1 MADYSV
7 SWSGD
12 FNARVQEFPNTGRLL
27 HIATSYTVKIKRL
40 HIMGVVIEC
49 KYVLS
54 GRKIKTKLLAL
65 LQKVVFISGL
75 QFRACGAIA
84 SSAVTL
90 SSALRRAVRR

>member
-12 FNARVQEFPNTGRLL
+12 FKARVKEFPNTGLLL
-27 HIATSYTVKIKRL
+27 HIATSYTVKIKQL
-40 HIMGVVIEC
+40 HVMGVVIEC
-49 KYVLS
+49 KYVLF
-54 GRKIKTKLLAL
+54 GQKFKTKLLAL

-84 SSAVTL
+84 RSAVT